1 MPPSAAAA
9 RTPDTESPFIK
20 DESVSPLAFT
30 SATPEQPIAAEL
42 EFSLDGRPN
51 DERPAFDLESD
62 SADTDSAEQVELH
75 LVSPTPADIEN
86 NPQIELAGMEKPTFT
101 LQVQSPLWG
110 DIPKALR
117 FQNARTLLEALEAQ
131 HMPVQ
136 YQCRSGYCGACRCK
150 KTSGD
155 VAYIQEPMAW
165 INDDEILPC
174 VAVPKSDL
182 QLQFDV

>member
-9 RTPDTESPFIK
+9 RTPDPDSPFIK
-20 DESVSPLAFT
+20 DKSGSPLAFT
-30 SATPEQPIAAEL
+30 SVTPEQRTAAEL

-51 DERPAFDLESD
+51 NERPAFDLEPD
-62 SADTDSAEQVELH
+62 SPETETAEQVELH
-75 LVSPTPADIEN
+75 LVSPADIEN
-86 NPQIELAGMEKPTFT
+86 SPQIELAGMEKPTFA
-101 LQVQSPLWG
+101 LQVQSPSWG
-110 DIPKALR
+110 DAPKALR